1 MSIYQ
6 PPYNFQAVYR
16 AYPEAI
22 LVDDERGAFDKDN
35 NEIVLEQ
42 SKIDTAL
49 AEITELEK
57 QNAYQSYRRTGL
69 GLTAGYPDLEQQL
82 DMLYKNM
89 ADGKLGVAATTG
101 SWYVGITSVK
111 TAFKKGEY

>member
-1 MSIYQ
+1 MSVYQ

-22 LVDDERGAFDKDN
+22 LVDDERGAFDKDD

-42 SKIDTAL
+42 SKIDAAL

-57 QNAYQSYRRTGL
+57 QNAYQSYRRVGV
-69 GLTAGYPDLEQQL
+69 GLTAGYPDIEEQL
-82 DMLYKNM
+82 DMLYKDIK
-89 ADGKLGVAATTG
+89 DGKLGIAATTG
-101 SWYVGITSVK
+101 SWYIGITSVK
-111 TAFKKGEY
+111 NAFKKVEY